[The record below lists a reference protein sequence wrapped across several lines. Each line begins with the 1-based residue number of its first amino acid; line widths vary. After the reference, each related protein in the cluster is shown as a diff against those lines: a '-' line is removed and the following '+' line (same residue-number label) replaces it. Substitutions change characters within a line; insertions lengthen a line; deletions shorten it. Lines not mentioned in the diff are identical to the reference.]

1 MLSIIAALTAHA
13 TRQVTELGALLGL
26 LGGIALVV
34 AAVQRY
40 RLLALVAAGVL
51 LVVGFALII
60 YGLHFG
66 VDPYRVVVTK

>member
-1 MLSIIAALTAHA
+1 MLALIAALTAHA

-26 LGGIALVV
+26 LGGVAVAV

-40 RLLALVAAGVL
+40 RQWGLVAAGAL
-51 LVVGFALII
+51 LVVGFILII

-66 VDPYRVVVTK
+66 VNPYPVK